1 MLGRNRLSRRALSGA
16 AEDVDPMG
24 SLGNLADAM
33 LVMAVGLMVALIAAW
48 QLNMDD
54 IRVSIELA
62 EQSQDIDITTDEEA
76 PTIEDFGLSEYGRV
90 YVDEDGTY
98 YMVENPPEGTEGEGE
113 AGNGAAAAS
122 VGE

>member
-1 MLGRNRLSRRALSGA
+1 MLGRNRLSRRASRFADDG
-16 AEDVDPMG
+16 EDVNPMN
-24 SLGNLADAM
+24 SLGNLSDAM

-54 IRVSIELA
+54 IRVNIELA

-90 YVDEDGTY
+90 YVDEEGTY
-98 YMVENPPEGTEGEGE
+98 YMVENGEEPIEVEGTSGE
-113 AGNGAAAAS
+113 
-122 VGE
+122 